1 MSIAAG
7 IKYKFRLKAPDGS
20 VEEWES
26 FNAMPD
32 EGKTYCVGRI
42 FSNGTA
48 LIPTFYVGLC
58 RAYSGG
64 FRDNLGLP
72 DIVGVEVS
80 EYTGLDRPV
89 WTPALTTSATN
100 AASPAEFEFSSDS
113 TGIANVFLCSQ
124 QTRGNSSGVL
134 FSIAPITPAA
144 IAVSAGAVLQVTGAF
159 ELRNI

>member
-1 MSIAAG
+1 MSVTAG
-7 IKYKFRLKAPDGS
+7 IRYRVRLKSPDGS
-20 VEEWES
+20 VKDWET

-32 EGKTYCVGRI
+32 VGKMYCVGRI
-42 FSNGTA
+42 FSDSVPS
-48 LIPTFYVGLC
+48 IPAFYIGLC
-58 RAYSGG
+58 RAYAGG
-64 FRDNLGLP
+64 FRDNLDLP

-89 WTPALTTSATN
+89 WSPTLTTSATN
-100 AASPAEFEFSSDS
+100 ATSPAEFEFSSDS

-124 QTRGNSSGVL
+124 QTRGNGSGIL

>member
-1 MSIAAG
+1 MSIVAG
-7 IKYKFRLKAPDGS
+7 IKYKFRLKSPDGS
-20 VEEWES
+20 VKEWES

-42 FSNGTA
+42 FSGSTS

-64 FRDNLGLP
+64 FRDTLSLS
-72 DIVGVEVS
+72 DLTGVEVT
-80 EYTGLDRPV
+80 EYTGTDRPT

-100 AASPAEFEFSSDS
+100 AASPAEFEFESDS

-124 QTRGNSSGVL
+124 QTRGNSSGLL

-144 IAVSAGAVLQVTGAF
+144 ISVATGAILQVTGSF
-159 ELRNI
+159 ELRNV